1 MKVSQITKIIG
12 IILQFIGILYLS
24 ILACSYLMCRPLTEN
39 VLITAVAVAFNGVGW
54 VTRQIAENIKED
66 EQND

>member
-1 MKVSQITKIIG
+1 MKISQIVKIVG

-39 VLITAVAVAFNGVGW
+39 VLITSVAIAFNGVGW
-54 VTRQIAENIKED
+54 GLRQIADIIKES

>member
-1 MKVSQITKIIG
+1 MKISQIVKIIG

-24 ILACSYLMCRPLTEN
+24 ILVCSYLMCRPLTEN

-54 VTRQIAENIKED
+54 VTRQIAEIIKED

>member
-1 MKVSQITKIIG
+1 MKISQIVKIVG

-39 VLITAVAVAFNGVGW
+39 VFMTSVAVAFNGVGW
-54 VTRQIAENIKED
+54 GLRQIAEIIKED